1 MKWMKRT
8 GILLTLLF
16 AGPAVMLTG
25 GRAVGSDW
33 RTASRESTGLAP
45 DPATTSEPVIQVYAA
60 RTYGWRGAF
69 GVHTWIAAKPTAASS
84 YTVYQVIGWRA
95 RYGSSALVVGT
106 DLPDRQWFGNSP
118 EVIAELCGDGVG
130 DIIKRIDQVVA
141 CYPYANTYTMYPGPN
156 SNTFTAW
163 IGRHVPEL
171 KLDLPPTAIGKDY
184 LGDGLVAAA
193 ASGTGFQISVLG
205 LLGLLAGVEEGL
217 EINLAGLTF
226 GVDPLGL
233 ALKLPGFGRIGPR
246 SRFDGRNHARNDD

>member
-1 MKWMKRT
+1 MKCLKRT
-8 GILLTLLF
+8 GILLTLLL
-16 AGPAVMLTG
+16 AASTVAVTT

-45 DPATTSEPVIQVYAA
+45 DPALTSEPVIQVYAA

-69 GVHTWIAAKPTAASS
+69 GVHTWIAAKPSDAKS
-84 YTVYQVIGWRA
+84 YTIYQVIGWRA
-95 RYGSSALVVGT
+95 RYGGSALVTGMDV
-106 DLPDRQWFGNSP
+106 PDRQWFGNVP
-118 EVIAELCGDGVG
+118 EVIADLRGDGV
-130 DIIKRIDQVVA
+130 DEIIKRIDDVVA
-141 CYPYANTYTMYPGPN
+141 RYPYADTYTMYPGPN

-163 IGRHVPEL
+163 VGRQIPEL
-171 KLDLPPTAIGKDY
+171 RLDLPPTAIGKDY
-184 LGDGLVAAA
+184 LGDSLFAASP
-193 ASGTGFQISVLG
+193 SGTGFQVSVLG

-246 SRFDGRNHARNDD
+246 SRVNARFDD